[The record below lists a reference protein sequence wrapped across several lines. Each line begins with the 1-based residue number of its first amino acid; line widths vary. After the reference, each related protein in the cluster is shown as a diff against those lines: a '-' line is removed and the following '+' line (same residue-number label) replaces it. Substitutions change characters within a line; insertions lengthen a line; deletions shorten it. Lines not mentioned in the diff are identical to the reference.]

1 MFVRNSTSTRGKMV
15 RCGLVIAKCD
25 VMVHDAIQAFEVH
38 NVTLSSKGRR
48 EIQVHEEE
56 KGQDNNWQIFVL
68 NR

>member
-25 VMVHDAIQAFEVH
+25 VTVHDAIQAFEVH

-56 KGQDNNWQIFVL
+56 
-68 NR
+68 